1 MIRFLRKINWGVA
14 LAGGLL
20 FAAMH
25 TTFAFAAEKLPPE
38 KVYLHEV
45 YKNMDKISSVH
56 YDLSIKAETPVG
68 SVETVINGAAQAK
81 PLSMKNDAT
90 ITYRDMLNNENTMLV
105 KHYVEQYQGNLIM
118 YMFVNQTWVKQM
130 LPIDPVMKANLAA
143 NEKASSQ
150 AEMLQFIKSVKL
162 IRETPAFKY
171 MEVTLDTIKVSDAV
185 GATVEQDKMQN
196 KEMQR
201 AAAAGRLAL
210 LAAGDIKYTVKV
222 DKATKMI
229 KEIEMDLTEPIRKG
243 AGLFLDI
250 AELKDKAAIKDF
262 LAKSTLRMQATY
274 SAFNQIVPIEIPQE
288 VRDNAKDISPLSK
301 V

>member
-1 MIRFLRKINWGVA
+1 MGFLRKLNWGVA
-14 LAGGLL
+14 LIGGLL
-20 FAAMH
+20 FVAMH

-38 KVYLHEV
+38 KAYLHDV

-56 YDLSIKAETPVG
+56 YDVSIKAETPMG
-68 SVETVINGAAQAK
+68 TVETVINGEAQEK
-81 PLSMKNDAT
+81 PLSMKNDAN
-90 ITYRDMLNNENTMLV
+90 ITYRDMLNNENTMLI
-105 KHYVEQYQGNLIM
+105 KQYVEQYQGNLMM

-130 LPIDPVMKANLAA
+130 LPVDPIMKAGLAVD
-143 NEKASSQ
+143 EKSNSQ

-185 GATVEQDKMQN
+185 GATVKQDKMQN

-201 AAAAGRLAL
+201 AAAVGRLAL

-229 KEIEMDLTEPIRKG
+229 KEFEMDLTEPIRKG

-250 AELKDKAAIKDF
+250 AEPKDRAAIEAF
-262 LAKSTLRMQATY
+262 LAKSTLHMQATY
-274 SAFNQIVPIEIPQE
+274 SQFNQINPIEIPQE
-288 VRDNAKDISPLSK
+288 ARDNAKDISPMTK

>member
-1 MIRFLRKINWGVA
+1 MVKFLRKPNWGVA
-14 LAGGLL
+14 LVGGLL
-20 FAAMH
+20 FVAMS
-25 TTFAFAAEKLPPE
+25 TSFAFAAEKLSPE
-38 KVYLHEV
+38 KDYLREV

-56 YDLSIKAETPVG
+56 YDISLKAETPMG
-68 SVETVINGAAQAK
+68 TVETVINGEAQEK

-105 KHYVEQYQGNLIM
+105 KQYVEQYQGNLMM
-118 YMFVNQTWVKQM
+118 YMYYNQIWVKQM
-130 LPIDPVMKANLAA
+130 LPVDPAMKANLAA
-143 NEKASSQ
+143 DKKASSQ

-171 MEVTLDTIKVSDAV
+171 MEITLDTIKVSDAIA
-185 GATVEQDKMQN
+185 ATIKQDQMQN

-201 AAAAGRLAL
+201 AAAVGRLAL

-229 KEIEMDLTEPIRKG
+229 KESEMDLTEPIRKG

-250 AELKDKAAIKDF
+250 GAPKDRAAIEDF
-262 LAKSTLRMQATY
+262 LAKSTLSMQASY
-274 SAFNQIVPIEIPQE
+274 STFNQIDPIEIPQE

-301 V
+301 I